1 MGWRLPENTK
11 DQVSSYTQPFSLP
24 SLNTPPNQ
32 KSARSFSQAQ
42 QSATTRSTLSTHVIY
57 ALLTVKM
64 QSITCIIT
72 FMVMTLFYA
81 LCAALPHEADF
92 PVTLPNNFNFTD
104 TGVSRAV
111 TPVNPADPN
120 SIWSVPNVSPDVIFN
135 KDRCF
140 HSDGSEKWSDVGGK
154 YSQFVH
160 DSIFHMCDI
169 IATFTSNTGLRK
181 DDVVSDNL
189 SSNLI
194 DPLIFADYCP

>member
-1 MGWRLPENTK
+1 
-11 DQVSSYTQPFSLP
+11 
-24 SLNTPPNQ
+24 
-32 KSARSFSQAQ
+32 
-42 QSATTRSTLSTHVIY
+42 
-57 ALLTVKM
+57 M

-111 TPVNPADPN
+111 TPDPN

-135 KDRCF
+135 VDRCF
-140 HSDGSEKWSDVGGK
+140 HSKGSEKWSDVGGK

-160 DSIFHMCDI
+160 DSIFHMCDV
-169 IATFTSNTGLRK
+169 IATFASNTGLRK